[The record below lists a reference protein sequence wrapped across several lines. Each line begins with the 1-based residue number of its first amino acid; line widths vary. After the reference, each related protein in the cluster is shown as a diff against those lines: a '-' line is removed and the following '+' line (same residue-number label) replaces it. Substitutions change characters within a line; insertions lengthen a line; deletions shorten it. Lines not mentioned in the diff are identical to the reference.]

1 MAEMSQALLAGE
13 ESALERIEAYLDA
26 APRSAA
32 DTEPI
37 GPFTL
42 FRAHGPW
49 QYYAR
54 PRLGLD
60 EPISADDVS
69 RLRSRQ
75 RELGLPETI
84 EWVVEATPSLADVAR
99 EAGLEVAEYPLME
112 LDRAAFVALGPPL
125 GIAIRLLPDDDPDF
139 VRVHAVAAVGFGVPG
154 TATGREGG
162 AERDARA
169 ESSPATLTEFQ
180 RRRARDGWSVSFAAF
195 DDDGP
200 VCVGT
205 HQPVGDV
212 TEVVGVATLPQARRR
227 GIGAALTS
235 VLVEDALARGVE
247 MVFLSAG
254 SDDVARVY
262 ARLGFRRIGMAGAAE
277 PPEPVQARPRQ
288 QSAADAQSTS
298 GQ

>member
-1 MAEMSQALLAGE
+1 MSRASLAGE
-13 ESALERIEAYLDA
+13 ESALERIEGYLDA

-32 DTEPI
+32 DADPV

-54 PRLGLD
+54 PRLGLA
-60 EPISADDVS
+60 EPINPDDVS

-84 EWVVEATPSLADVAR
+84 EWVFETTPSLANAAR
-99 EAGLEVAEYPLME
+99 EAGLEVAEYPLMV
-112 LDRAAFVALGPPL
+112 LDRAAFVAVAPPS
-125 GIAIRLLPDDDPDF
+125 GVAIRLLPHYDPEF
-139 VRVHAVAAVGFGVPG
+139 ARAHAVAAVGFSVPG
-154 TATGREGG
+154 TANGREGG

-169 ESSPATLTEFQ
+169 ASSAAALTEFQ
-180 RRRARDGWSVSFAAF
+180 RRRAREGWSVSAVAF
-195 DDDGP
+195 GDDGP
-200 VCVGT
+200 LCVGT

-227 GIGAALTS
+227 GIGAAVTS

-247 MVFLSAG
+247 TVFLSAG
-254 SDDVARVY
+254 SEDVARVY
-262 ARLGFRRIGMAGAAE
+262 ARLAFRRIGTAGAAE
-277 PPEPVQARPRQ
+277 PPEPAPARTEQR
-288 QSAADAQSTS
+288 S
-298 GQ
+298 GR